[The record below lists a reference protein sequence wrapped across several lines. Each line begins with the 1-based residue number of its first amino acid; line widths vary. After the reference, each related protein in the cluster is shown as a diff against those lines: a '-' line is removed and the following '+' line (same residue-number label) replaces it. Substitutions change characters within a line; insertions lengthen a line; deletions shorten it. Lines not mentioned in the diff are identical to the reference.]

1 MLVKTIGVSNP
12 DDPLLHVFASTLYP
26 PTHNNIEGKPPLA
39 KAYINVAGMDPIRDD
54 GLIYEQVLRQEWEV
68 ETRLDIYPGY
78 G

>member
-1 MLVKTIGVSNP
+1 VKTIGVSNH
-12 DDPLLHVFASTLYP
+12 DDPLLHVFASALYP
-26 PTHNNIEGKPPLA
+26 PSGINQEGKPPLA

-54 GLIYEQVLRQEWEV
+54 GLIYEQVLRQEWGV